1 LTQSQ
6 KSAVVD
12 QLAEAKNPREVK
24 LVYESIKRAL
34 LDGKKKVVAES
45 KSTLGS
51 SSKPVAR
58 TSSVALNE
66 SAEADRWAKLA
77 GIQ

>member
-1 LTQSQ
+1 
-6 KSAVVD
+6 
-12 QLAEAKNPREVK
+12 
-24 LVYESIKRAL
+24 VYESIKRAL